1 MAGNTKLIGFMQCSK
16 VRLERWGKKT
26 DVEIGV
32 PAVEALI
39 KACQDNLPSSP
50 DLDADTRFKKATGH
64 YDAGRDEIVLSMKST
79 TVDTLR
85 DILKSAEYDELD
97 LDLIGLLERELSFAL
112 VERERYLSPQDEPG
126 LE

>member
-32 PAVEALI
+32 PAVNALVEA
-39 KACQDNLPSSP
+39 CRDNLPSTPST
-50 DLDADTRFKKATGH
+50 DTDKRFKGATSS

-79 TVDTLR
+79 TVDTFR
-85 DILKSAEYDELD
+85 DILRSAEYDELD
-97 LDLIGLLERELSFAL
+97 LDFIGLLERELSLAL
-112 VERERYLSPQDEPG
+112 VDREKYLSPQDEPG